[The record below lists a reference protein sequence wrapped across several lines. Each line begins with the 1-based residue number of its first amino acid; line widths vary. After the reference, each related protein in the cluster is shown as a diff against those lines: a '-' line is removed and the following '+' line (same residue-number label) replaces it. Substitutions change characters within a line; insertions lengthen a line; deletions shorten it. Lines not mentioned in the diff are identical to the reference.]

1 MNMMA
6 VTQKAFSLS
15 LDSRRP
21 VDLPA
26 RAVDDFGEP
35 CPPGA
40 ANDRLQLLTTSAVTP
55 SRLKGS
61 VMLLGNFDG
70 FHRGHQALLAAART
84 EASACGAPLGIMSVE
99 PHPKQL
105 FAPHSKPFRLSSLA
119 TKRETFSRLGLD
131 FLYSPR
137 FDHAFASQ
145 EPEQFI
151 DDVLIGGLSVSRI
164 VVGRG
169 FRFGRQRRGDVD
181 LLCRFGEQGGF
192 AVTAVDEHGQG
203 DAKYSSTLVR
213 NHLAA
218 GEIEAANALLGGPW
232 SVELGAWTE
241 GLQLRGGRAVSW
253 PVSVLKPACGEYRVM
268 ARQAETEMSSLGTLT
283 ISPTA
288 TRLALQSSGNFVSA
302 PLIVDILGK
311 V

>member
-6 VTQKAFSLS
+6 VIREAFSLS
-15 LDSRRP
+15 PDPCGS
-21 VDLPA
+21 VDLQA
-26 RAVDDFGEP
+26 RAVNDFGKP
-35 CPPGA
+35 CPPVA
-40 ANDRLQLLTTSAVTP
+40 DNDRLQLLTNSAVVP
-55 SRLKGS
+55 DRLKGS

-84 EASACGAPLGIMSVE
+84 EASACGAPLGVMSVE

-105 FAPHSKPFRLSSLA
+105 FAPHSEPFRLSSPA

-137 FDHAFASQ
+137 FDHAFAGQ

-151 DDVLIGGLSVSRI
+151 DNVLVRGLAVSRI

-169 FRFGRQRRGDVD
+169 FRFGKQRRGDVD
-181 LLCRFGEQGGF
+181 LLRRFGEQSGF
-192 AVTAVDEHGQG
+192 AVTAVDERGQG

-218 GEIEAANALLGGPW
+218 GEIDAANALLEGPW
-232 SVELGAWTE
+232 SVELGAWTGSVQLPGE
-241 GLQLRGGRAVSW
+241 GSVSW
-253 PVSVLKPACGEYRVM
+253 PISVLKPACGEYRVM
-268 ARQAETEMSSLGTLT
+268 ARQAETEISSLGTLA
-283 ISPTA
+283 ISPTT
-288 TRLALQSSGNFVSA
+288 TRLALQSPGNLASA
-302 PLIVDILGK
+302 PLIVDFLGRA
-311 V
+311 